1 MRNLIHDME
10 YGGYSVKPLSFWGVL
25 GLLVAMM
32 AVELIGYLVIIPFEG
47 ILSESSLIYLILSE
61 VISKS
66 LVLWMLIRYYR
77 EKEHQLVLSEIV
89 EDAFMPE
96 EEKNQPVMKEIVTRR
111 RMFIGAIILAIIG
124 FRFFYDNSL
133 SYVLAENIEI
143 DEALVEAFEELF
155 TWPLYAIFSV
165 VIIAPFYEEL
175 VFRKF
180 ILGGLLKKTSATNAI
195 LISAFFFALIHMNW
209 LQGINAFILGIIVG
223 WIYYKT
229 RSIGLAMFG
238 HFVNN
243 FYAVTL
249 GIVQEEL
256 LSTPVIWANTLLCI
270 IGGLLL
276 ITAKNKFE
284 HLVVENTEWVVE

>member
-1 MRNLIHDME
+1 ME

-32 AVELIGYLVIIPFEG
+32 VVELIGYLVIIPFEG
-47 ILSESSLIYLILSE
+47 ILSESSLVYLILSE

-66 LVLWMLIRYYR
+66 LVIWMLIRYYR
-77 EKEHQLVLSEIV
+77 EKENQLVLSEIV

-96 EEKNQPVMKEIVTRR
+96 EEKNQPEMKEIVTKR
-111 RMFIGAIILAIIG
+111 RMFIGAIILAVIG
-124 FRFFYDNSL
+124 FRFFYDNSF

-180 ILGGLLKKTSATNAI
+180 ILGGLLKKTSAANAI

-229 RSIGLAMFG
+229 KSIGLAMFG

-249 GIVQEEL
+249 GILQEEFL
-256 LSTPVIWANTLLCI
+256 ATPVIWANTLLCI
-270 IGGLLL
+270 IGGLFL
-276 ITAKNKFE
+276 IAAKNKFE

>member
-111 RMFIGAIILAIIG
+111 RMFIGAIILAVIG

-229 RSIGLAMFG
+229 KSIGLAMFG

-256 LSTPVIWANTLLCI
+256 LATPVIWANTLLCI
-270 IGGLLL
+270 IGGLFL
-276 ITAKNKFE
+276 IAAKNKFE
-284 HLVVENTEWVVE
+284 HLVVENTEWVME